1 MRRAP
6 DGSRCA
12 MFPTMSP
19 DGSRC
24 AMVQILRVDGL
35 VGLRLRRG
43 STWRLLLA
51 VGVAAGMHGWMRGF
65 LVCMD
70 GKFMQP
76 GVNTV
81 VWMDRWMYG

>member
-1 MRRAP
+1 
-6 DGSRCA
+6 
-12 MFPTMSP
+12 
-19 DGSRC
+19 
-24 AMVQILRVDGL
+24 MVQILRVDGL

-51 VGVAAGMHGWMRGF
+51 VGVAAGMHGWMDEW
-65 LVCMD
+65 MD
-70 GKFMQP
+70 VWMYGWKFMQP